1 MQVAPGTAACK
12 PPHHWF
18 IPGNALSPE
27 LRDRAALYLLG
38 PAQRLHGA
46 IHQKDERP
54 WSWERASNRRNSN
67 VTALFFL
74 APEGVLSSWSTG
86 GEPGEGSVSRQSR
99 GPAPP
104 PPAQPASLFLAF
116 WPNPPGEAPGKD
128 KAIKLMK
135 HKSICKRLDFKTERG
150 LVDKGESCRMFSSMG
165 QYCNISEVSVS
176 CSIGQH
182 SCIYKMPYKIKI
194 SPTK

>member
-1 MQVAPGTAACK
+1 MADQPGSSRYYSGTCNGWISLGKVQSASRIETGVVLDTKSQGTGIQGLPLSLGLWAWWDPAMQVAPGTAACK
-12 PPHHWF
+12 PPHHCF

-27 LRDRAALYLLG
+27 LRDRAALCLLG

-46 IHQKDERP
+46 IHQKDGRP
-54 WSWERASNRRNSN
+54 WSWERAWTGE
-67 VTALFFL
+67 TAMLLLSFSYL
-74 APEGVLSSWSTG
+74 APAGVQSSRCTG

-135 HKSICKRLDFKTERG
+135 
-150 LVDKGESCRMFSSMG
+150 
-165 QYCNISEVSVS
+165 Y
-176 CSIGQH
+176 
-182 SCIYKMPYKIKI
+182 
-194 SPTK
+194 